1 MEGENMEKLVI
12 RGGRSLDG
20 TVQVSGAKNAIL
32 PAMAAVLLDKSGSES
47 VLGNVPRIR
56 DVVLMVE
63 ILRSIGAKVSW
74 EGSQLSINTRDLSN
88 FAIPEQLM
96 LEMRSTVFL
105 MGALLARLGQVRISH
120 PGGCAI
126 GTRPIDLHLK
136 GLVALGAQ
144 IREQHGFIYA
154 TCRRL
159 AGTDIHLDYPSVGAT
174 ENILLAAVYA
184 SGATVIH
191 NAAKEPEIVDLQNL
205 LNAMGARIRGAGTDQ
220 IRIQGVK
227 QLHSVEYAVIPDR
240 IVAGTLMMA
249 AVAAGGNIL
258 LEGVVPVHLEAVTA
272 KLRETGA
279 QIREENGRLRIK
291 ATERP
296 RAVDTLRTLPYPGFP
311 TDLQAPVMAL
321 LTRADGTSVIIE
333 NVFDSRFNHVNDL
346 RRMGAQITVD
356 GRTAVVKGVPALTGA
371 AVTAQDLRAA
381 AALVLA
387 GLAAYGE
394 TVIDGLHHLDRGY
407 ESLEGDLAQL
417 GAEIKRLGGEG

>member
-1 MEGENMEKLVI
+1 MEKLLI
-12 RGGRSLDG
+12 RGGRPLEG
-20 TVQVSGAKNAIL
+20 TVRVGGAKNAIL
-32 PAMAAVLLDKSGSES
+32 PALAAVLLDKSGNES

-63 ILRSIGAKVSW
+63 ILRSLGAKVSW
-74 EGSQLSINTRDLSN
+74 EGSQLAINTRDLYN

-136 GLVALGAQ
+136 GLAALGAR

-159 AGTDIHLDYPSVGAT
+159 AGADIHLDYPSVGAT

-184 SGATVIH
+184 SGVTVIS
-191 NAAKEPEIVDLQNL
+191 NAAKEPEIVDLQNM
-205 LNAMGARIRGAGTDQ
+205 LNSMGARIRGAGTDQ

-227 QLHSVEYAVIPDR
+227 RLCSVEYAVIPDR

-249 AVAAGGNIL
+249 AAATGGNIS
-258 LEGVVPVHLEAVTA
+258 LEGIVPEHLESVTA

-291 ATERP
+291 ATERL
-296 RAVDTLRTLPYPGFP
+296 RAVDTLRTLPFPGFP

-321 LTRADGTSVIIE
+321 LAGAEGTSVIIE
-333 NVFDSRFNHVNDL
+333 NVFDSRFNHVSEL

-356 GRTAVVKGVPALTGA
+356 GRTAVVKGVPVLTGA
-371 AVTAQDLRAA
+371 AVTASDLRAG

-387 GLAAYGE
+387 GLAADGE
-394 TVIDGLHHLDRGY
+394 TVVDGLQHLDRGY
-407 ESLEGDLAQL
+407 EKLERDLAQL
-417 GAEIKRLGGEG
+417 GAGITRVSSTD

>member
-1 MEGENMEKLVI
+1 MEKLLI
-12 RGGRSLDG
+12 KGGRPLDG
-20 TVQVSGAKNAIL
+20 AVRVSGAKNAIL
-32 PAMAAVLLDKSGSES
+32 PGLAAVLLDKSGKES

-63 ILRSIGAKVSW
+63 ILRSLGAKVSW
-74 EGSQLSINTRDLSN
+74 EGSQLTVNTSDLCN

-136 GLVALGAQ
+136 GLAALGAQ
-144 IREQHGFIYA
+144 IREQHGYIYA

-159 AGTDIHLDYPSVGAT
+159 SGTDIHLDYPSVGAT

-184 SGATVIH
+184 SGVTVIN
-191 NAAKEPEIVDLQNL
+191 NAAKEPEIVDLQNM

-249 AVAAGGNIL
+249 AAATGGDVL
-258 LEGVVPVHLEAVTA
+258 LEGIVPEHLEAVTA

-296 RAVDTLRTLPYPGFP
+296 RAVDTLRTLPFPGFP

-321 LTRADGTSVIIE
+321 LTRAEGTSVIIE
-333 NVFDSRFNHVNDL
+333 NVFDSRFKHVNEL

-356 GRTAVVKGVPALTGA
+356 GRTAVVKGVTALTGA
-371 AVTAQDLRAA
+371 TVMASDLRAG

-387 GLAAYGE
+387 GLVADGE
-394 TVIDGLHHLDRGY
+394 TLVEGLHHIDRGY
-407 ESLEGDLAQL
+407 ECLERDLAQL
-417 GAEIKRLGGEG
+417 GAEIKRLSGTS

>member
-1 MEGENMEKLVI
+1 MEKLLI
-12 RGGRSLDG
+12 RGGRPLEG
-20 TVQVSGAKNAIL
+20 AVQVSGAKNAIL
-32 PAMAAVLLDKSGSES
+32 PALAAVLLDKSGNES
-47 VLGNVPRIR
+47 VLGNVPHIR

-63 ILRSIGAKVSW
+63 ILRSLGAKVSW
-74 EGSQLSINTRDLSN
+74 EGSRLAINTRELTS

-136 GLVALGAQ
+136 GLAALGAQ

-159 AGTDIHLDYPSVGAT
+159 TGTDIHLDYPSVGAT

-184 SGATVIH
+184 SGVTVIN
-191 NAAKEPEIVDLQNL
+191 NAAKEPEIVDLQNM
-205 LNAMGARIRGAGTDQ
+205 LNSMGARIRGAGTGQ
-220 IRIQGVK
+220 VRIQGVK
-227 QLHSVEYAVIPDR
+227 QLHNVEYAVIPDR

-249 AVAAGGNIL
+249 ATATGGNVL
-258 LEGVVPVHLEAVTA
+258 LEGIVPEHLEAVTA
-272 KLRETGA
+272 KLRETGV

-321 LTRADGTSVIIE
+321 LAGAEGTSVIIE
-333 NVFDSRFNHVNDL
+333 NVFDSRFNHVNEL

-371 AVTAQDLRAA
+371 SVTAQDLRAG

-387 GLAAYGE
+387 GLAAEGE
-394 TVIDGLHHLDRGY
+394 TLVDGLQHLDRGY
-407 ESLEGDLAQL
+407 ESLERDLAQL
-417 GAEIKRLGGEG
+417 GAEVKRLGDAG